1 MIRWFLVVDV
11 SCCNGEN
18 NRFFGFVQ
26 EIIGILTSMFVV
38 DKIFPGVVSSLQF
51 VRDEILERN
60 CYYCPG

>member
-1 MIRWFLVVDV
+1 MIRWFLVVDA

-51 VRDEILERN
+51 VRDEI
-60 CYYCPG
+60 